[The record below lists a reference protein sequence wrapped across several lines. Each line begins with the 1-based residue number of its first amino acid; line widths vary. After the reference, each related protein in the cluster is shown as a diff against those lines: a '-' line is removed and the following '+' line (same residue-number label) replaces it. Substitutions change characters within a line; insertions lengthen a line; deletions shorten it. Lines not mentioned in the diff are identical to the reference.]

1 MPLDEVA
8 IIGSARFG
16 GCQIDITNPRLD
28 WRGCKGL
35 LLAWI
40 SAFAGC
46 FHLSFPHGLVLSTNS
61 SNSQEAGR
69 TA

>member
-16 GCQIDITNPRLD
+16 CCQIGITYLRLD
-28 WRGCKGL
+28 WRACKGL

-40 SAFAGC
+40 SAFAG
-46 FHLSFPHGLVLSTNS
+46 GLLPF
-61 SNSQEAGR
+61 
-69 TA
+69 